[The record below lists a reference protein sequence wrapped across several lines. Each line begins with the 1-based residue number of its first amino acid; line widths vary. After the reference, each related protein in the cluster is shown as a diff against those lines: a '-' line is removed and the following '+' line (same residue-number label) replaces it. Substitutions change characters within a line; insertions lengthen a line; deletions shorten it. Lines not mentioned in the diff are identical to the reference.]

1 VTTNDTSTHATA
13 LPFDDDAFEVVMS
26 ESVLALV
33 EDQPR
38 VLAEMRRVLKPGGR
52 VGVTE
57 AAWMMLPG
65 QELLDKL
72 RNAFGHMEVHS
83 RRP

>member
-1 VTTNDTSTHATA
+1 MSTHATA